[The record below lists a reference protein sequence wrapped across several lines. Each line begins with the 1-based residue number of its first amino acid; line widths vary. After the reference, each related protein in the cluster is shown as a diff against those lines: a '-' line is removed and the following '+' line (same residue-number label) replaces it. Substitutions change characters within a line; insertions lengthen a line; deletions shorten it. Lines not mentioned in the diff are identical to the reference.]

1 MDQEDFMGIRTGEPL
16 ELEVAPGR
24 YVLGFAYSNA
34 VKDEILFKASI
45 LAASGLGRLFPNG
58 NVSYRTRYNL
68 YRLDEVRHKRYQGYL
83 QAIFEAL
90 KPVFIYVCS
99 LYQAHAYIGTRKE
112 LTPVEWRLVLLY
124 TTPHTSP
131 STSAYV
137 YLRNDGAWLRK
148 THFDTALHDEY
159 GKGERAAMILGT
171 YPYQE
176 LVRSALTLVL
186 ETMQINPQ
194 ALDQLREAEKALQ
207 GLLHRQPH
215 RILSIRKPR

>member
-1 MDQEDFMGIRTGEPL
+1 VDQEDFMGIRTGEPL

-137 YLRNDGAWLRK
+137 YLRNDG
-148 THFDTALHDEY
+148 
-159 GKGERAAMILGT
+159 ERAAMILGT